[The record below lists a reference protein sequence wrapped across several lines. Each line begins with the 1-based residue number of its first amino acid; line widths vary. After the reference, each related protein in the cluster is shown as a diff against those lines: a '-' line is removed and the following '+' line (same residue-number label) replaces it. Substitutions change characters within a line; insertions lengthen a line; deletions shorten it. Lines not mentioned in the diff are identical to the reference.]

1 MSDKY
6 DYETEQRFEKYQPVL
21 YEVVKDAQKLNDRE
35 SLAQTHDKFMDN
47 TEKILQIHH
56 QRAHIH
62 DGLKHLSDNE
72 LIAKVTEAPTKLKR
86 NAKSFLKK
94 IQKYGAQLDD
104 DGELDL
110 SNVKD

>member
-47 TEKILQIHH
+47 TEKIL
-56 QRAHIH
+56 
-62 DGLKHLSDNE
+62 
-72 LIAKVTEAPTKLKR
+72 
-86 NAKSFLKK
+86 
-94 IQKYGAQLDD
+94 
-104 DGELDL
+104 
-110 SNVKD
+110 